1 MTEVEVVNLVKVYDR
16 FTAVN
21 GVSFKVSSGE
31 FFGLLGPSGCGK
43 TTTLY
48 CISGLE
54 TPTDGKILFNGRDVT
69 KLPTQQR
76 NIGMVFQSYAI
87 FFNMN
92 VYDNLAYPLKL
103 RKYPKSEIAKK
114 VKETAELLG
123 LGDILNVK
131 GGKLTPAQ
139 MQLVSLGRAIIY
151 NPSILLLDEPL
162 SNLDPTFRMETLRHI
177 KRIQR
182 LLNIT
187 AIFVTHDQLEALSV
201 CDKIAV
207 MQSGKIVQIGTPEEV
222 YYRPSS
228 VFVASFVGTPPMN
241 LINGVVERRDGKTVI
256 QAPELVRPFPVS
268 LDQLPDDKV
277 IIGFRSEDVEVL
289 PTKDVE
295 VDGLLMTGVIKTVE
309 RTALENIFLVDS
321 GGKTVKVVSERE
333 LRPNTS
339 VYLHVPSR
347 RVYIYS
353 QKDGNILK
361 AASLAVKNV

>member
-1 MTEVEVVNLVKVYDR
+1 R
-16 FTAVN
+16 
-21 GVSFKVSSGE
+21 
-31 FFGLLGPSGCGK
+31 
-43 TTTLY
+43 
-48 CISGLE
+48 
-54 TPTDGKILFNGRDVT
+54 
-69 KLPTQQR
+69 
-76 NIGMVFQSYAI
+76 
-87 FFNMN
+87 
-92 VYDNLAYPLKL
+92 
-103 RKYPKSEIAKK
+103 SERAKK

-162 SNLDPTFRMETLRHI
+162 SNLDPSFRMETLRYI

-201 CDKIAV
+201 CDRIAV

-241 LINGVVERRDGKTVI
+241 LIDAVVEKRDGKTVVK
-256 QAPELVRPFPVS
+256 APELVRPFPVS
-268 LDQLPDDKV
+268 FDQLSEDKV
-277 IIGFRSEDVEVL
+277 IIGFRSEDVEIL

-321 GGKTVKVVSERE
+321 GGKTVKVVSEKE
-333 LRPNTS
+333 LRPNTT

-361 AASLAVKNV
+361 DASLAVKNV